1 MIILPVVKMLIMSEY
16 EYMQMQMN
24 YSDSQMSLGVLYLHT
39 QQKRQTFIK
48 R

>member
-16 EYMQMQMN
+16 QYMQIQMN
-24 YSDSQMSLGVLYLHT
+24 YSESQMSLGALYLHT
-39 QQKRQTFIK
+39 QQKQQTFIK